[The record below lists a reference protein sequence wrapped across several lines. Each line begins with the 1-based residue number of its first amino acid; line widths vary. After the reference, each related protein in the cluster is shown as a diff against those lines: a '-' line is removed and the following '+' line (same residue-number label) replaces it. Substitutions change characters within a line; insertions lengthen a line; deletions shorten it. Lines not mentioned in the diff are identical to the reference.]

1 MRLKPMRYKDYTW
14 PHNPETYTVEYRR
27 QVAAHKVPLGGW
39 CLQDLGRTHRILRG
53 EGTFAGEGAYEE
65 FQELAAVFLEE
76 GPGLLVHPVWRTVSA
91 HFVTLELLEKPLP
104 DYVRYSFAFWED
116 GGTGAALTEL
126 PAETVG
132 GSSAVSTAS
141 GGETGSGR
149 VCVVRKGDT
158 LWGIAG
164 TYGVA
169 LTELIRANPQI
180 KNPNLIYPGDRVTL
194 P

>member
-14 PHNPETYTVEYRR
+14 PYNPETYTVEYRR

-39 CLQDLGRTHRILRG
+39 CIQDMGQTHRILRG

-65 FQELAAVFLEE
+65 FRELAAVFFQE
-76 GPGLLVHPVWRTVSA
+76 GPGMLVHPVWRTVSA
-91 HFVTLELLEKPLP
+91 HFVTLELLEEPMP

-116 GGTGAALTEL
+116 GNTSGTLTEL

-132 GSSAVSTAS
+132 GVSADTAVS
-141 GGETGSGR
+141 GGGTGGGQT
-149 VCVVRKGDT
+149 CTVRKGDT
-158 LWGIAG
+158 LWEIAG
-164 TYGVA
+164 TYGVT
-169 LTELIRANPQI
+169 LTDLIRANPQI
-180 KNPNLIYPGDRVTL
+180 KNPNLIRPGDRVNI